1 MIIHELSFG
10 IKVYETSV
18 DSDIKQVLDEPYNS
32 STRSTVEISTW
43 PDLKV
48 AFSLPIKL
56 IS

>member
-32 STRSTVEISTW
+32 STRSTVEIST
-43 PDLKV
+43 
-48 AFSLPIKL
+48 
-56 IS
+56 